1 MKKKIAVEL
10 NIPIIIGTTGFNKN
24 ELNQI
29 KKASDHIPILL
40 SYNLSTGIHKLKK
53 ILIKFLSNNN
63 DLFNCKII
71 DIHHK
76 NKIDSP
82 SGTAIE
88 IKKIIEN
95 NSNNK
100 IKSIDIDSFR
110 EGEFNGIHEIIFSNE
125 KQIINFKHEALSR
138 KIFAAGAV
146 EQIGKIITK
155 SSGLYDLN
163 SIN

>member
-1 MKKKIAVEL
+1 M
-10 NIPIIIGTTGFNKN
+10 
-24 ELNQI
+24 
-29 KKASDHIPILL
+29 
-40 SYNLSTGIHKLKK
+40 
-53 ILIKFLSNNN
+53 
-63 DLFNCKII
+63 LFRS
-71 DIHHK
+71 
-76 NKIDSP
+76 DSP

-88 IKKIIEN
+88 IKKIIDS

-110 EGEFNGIHEIIFSNE
+110 EGEFYGIHEIIFSNE
-125 KQIINFKHEALSR
+125 KQTINFKHEALSR

-155 SSGLYDLN
+155 SPGLYDLN